1 MNKKTKIY
9 LSAPISGYDLEERKE
24 RFMEME
30 VKLRGRGFDVCNP
43 MGKHWESGLTTYD
56 YMRKDIEMLLSC
68 DAILLMD
75 GWNRSAGCKCE
86 LDVAVACGL
95 EVYFEN
101 METIKL

>member
-43 MGKHWESGLTTYD
+43 MGEHWESGSTTYD